1 MTSPVVRKWIMT
13 WVVLVTCIY
22 SSGCNKLNDKPAG
35 EYLDLALSGMA
46 GSDGV
51 TFEGAT
57 ALLRGSAGT
66 PYASVYYG
74 GNVKDHNKVTLYTI
88 LPDQRSTESESTNH
102 VKEASS
108 ATDKPSY
115 YSKLE
120 KKEGAWK
127 VLSESSSQEDNPL
140 PRLNPLHQ
148 LEELEG
154 LDKTVTEEAG
164 AGAGRGVRVLR
175 IELSPAEARKQ
186 LTNQLEQEMS
196 ALRTLGQTQEKQ
208 LTANQP
214 QLKKALDTFWQKKN
228 AELKNKLERAQVKTI
243 YHLNVDSRRNL
254 PKRLAW
260 TRTIS
265 YPEDA
270 QNALSE
276 TYVAQVNFYGYR

>member
-1 MTSPVVRKWIMT
+1 MMTNPAVRKWIMT
-13 WVVLVTCIY
+13 WVVLITCIY
-22 SSGCNKLNDKPAG
+22 SSGCNKLSDKPAG
-35 EYLDLALSGMA
+35 EYLDLALAGMA

-57 ALLRGSAGT
+57 ALLRGSEGT

-74 GNVKDHNKVTLYTI
+74 GNVKDHNKVTLYTL
-88 LPDQRSTESESTNH
+88 LPDGETTKPESTNQI
-102 VKEASS
+102 KKASS

-120 KKEGAWK
+120 KIEGGWK
-127 VLSESSSQEDNPL
+127 VLSESSSQEGNPL

-164 AGAGRGVRVLR
+164 AGRGVRVLR
-175 IELSPAEARKQ
+175 IELSPAEARQQ
-186 LTNQLEQEMS
+186 LINQLEQEMS
-196 ALRTLGQTQEKQ
+196 ALRTFGQTKENT
-208 LTANQP
+208 LTSNKP
-214 QLKKALDTFWQKKN
+214 VLKKVLDTFWEKKN
-228 AELKNKLERAQVKTI
+228 AELKTKLERAQVKTI

-254 PKRLAW
+254 PQRLAW

-265 YPEDA
+265 YSGDA